1 MSSPIRVLVADD
13 HHMVRQMLCTSL
25 GAEPD
30 IEIAG
35 SVATGPEAVQAA
47 VRLQPDVLLLD
58 LKMPGMD
65 GLAVTR
71 QIQAQRP
78 EVRILVL
85 TAVEEEA
92 PLFEAL
98 QAGARGYLLKDS
110 SVEEIVQAIR
120 LVKEGQAVL
129 HPRCTLSLVTE
140 FQRFRNAPSGGSPEE
155 AALLARL
162 SPRELEVLRLVARG
176 LSNREIGDV
185 LVISE
190 KTAKTHVSNLLRRMN
205 ARDRIQAALVAI
217 RNGVLPLT

>member
-1 MSSPIRVLVADD
+1 MNAPIRVVVAED
-13 HHMVRQMLCTSL
+13 HAVVRQMLCSTL
-25 GAEPD
+25 AAEPD
-30 IEIAG
+30 LEVVG
-35 SVATGPEAVQAA
+35 SAATGPEAVQAVA
-47 VRLQPDVLLLD
+47 RLGPDVLLLD
-58 LKMPGMD
+58 LKMPGLD

-71 QIQAQRP
+71 QVCARHP
-78 EVRILVL
+78 GVRILIL

-110 SVEEIVQAIR
+110 SLEEITQALR
-120 LVKEGQAVL
+120 RVHEGQAVL
-129 HPRCTLSLVTE
+129 HPRSTLSLLNE
-140 FQRFRNAPSGGSPEE
+140 FQRFRNAPSGGDPEE
-155 AALLARL
+155 QALLARL

-185 LVISE
+185 LIISE

-217 RNGVLPLT
+217 RNGLLPVD